1 MMNIPVSTN
10 KAPEWWRERDDGMD
24 SAQSLRMTL
33 LHREQSPF
41 QLIEIYDHSAFGL
54 ILVLDG
60 YIQASQADEF
70 IYHEMAMH
78 VPLLGRA
85 RENTSV
91 LIIGGG
97 EGGALR
103 EALKHDFVTSVTMV
117 EIDQKVVELSAKY
130 LAVNGDY
137 GDPRANL
144 VIENAADLVRR
155 ERLAGK
161 TYDVILL
168 DLTEPV
174 GPSAGL
180 FTKGFCSELV
190 DLVSPTGVIIDS
202 DSIFL
207 SKSGGDFLQEQSSEG
222 ENLVNLMLREKLL
235 PHFEMYRTNIP
246 MYPGGDFG
254 FFAYSRDGVS
264 LAEPSSSYEG
274 RHYSP
279 TIHRAAF
286 ALPAWQKQWLGL

>member
-1 MMNIPVSTN
+1 VQNN
-10 KAPEWWRERDDGMD
+10 NADNAPKWWRERDDGMG
-24 SAQSLRMTL
+24 SAQSLNMRL
-33 LHREQSPF
+33 LHREKSPF
-41 QLIEIYDHSAFGL
+41 QLIEIYDHSAFGRV
-54 ILVLDG
+54 LVLDG
-60 YIQASQADEF
+60 YIQASEADEF

-85 RENTSV
+85 RHDTSV

-97 EGGALR
+97 DGGALR

-117 EIDQKVVELSAKY
+117 EIDKRVVDLSAEY

-137 GDPRANL
+137 SDPRANL
-144 VIENAADLVRR
+144 VIENAADMVRR
-155 ERLAGK
+155 DRLDGK

-180 FTKGFCSELV
+180 FTKSFCVDLI

-207 SKSGGDFLQEQSSEG
+207 SKSGGHFLQEQSGEG

-235 PHFEMYRTNIP
+235 PHFEMYHTNIP
-246 MYPGGDFG
+246 LYPGGDFG
-254 FFAYSRDGVS
+254 FFAYSRDGFS
-264 LAEPSSSYEG
+264 LKEPTHGYEG

-279 TIHRAAF
+279 EIHRAAF
-286 ALPAWQKQWLGL
+286 ALPAWQKQWLGLQ